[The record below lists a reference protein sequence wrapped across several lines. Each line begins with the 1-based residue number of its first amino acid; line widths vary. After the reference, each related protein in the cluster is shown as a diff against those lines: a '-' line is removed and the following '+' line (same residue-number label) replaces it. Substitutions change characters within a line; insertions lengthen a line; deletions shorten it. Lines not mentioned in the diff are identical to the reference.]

1 LLPRRN
7 TAAENR
13 EHYRDAPLKNAACDA
28 VEHWENIGGRVMR
41 HIATAL
47 LATTAF
53 FVGLAQSASA
63 ADMRVPYRPPA
74 PPPPAYFS
82 WTGCYI
88 GGHLG
93 GGWGE
98 KTVSVPTLAPGVSV
112 TGDTSGFLG
121 GGQVGCNF
129 QFGSNWVIGI
139 EGDGSGSDIRG
150 DITQTVLGITGT
162 AHAQTDWIASATGRL
177 GWAWDR
183 WLLYAKGGAAWAG
196 DKYSAFIPVFN
207 EQLEASETRAGWTV
221 GGGIEWALWSNW
233 SAKAEYDYYDF
244 GTRTLT
250 LTGTFAGVPIQVP
263 GVNVRQRISVGKFG
277 INYRF

>member
-1 LLPRRN
+1 
-7 TAAENR
+7 
-13 EHYRDAPLKNAACDA
+13 
-28 VEHWENIGGRVMR
+28 MR

-47 LATTAF
+47 LATTAL

-74 PPPPAYFS
+74 QPPPVYFS

-121 GGQVGCNF
+121 GGQVGCNL

-150 DITQTVLGITGT
+150 DITRTVLGITGT

-177 GWAWDR
+177 GWARDVGCYMPR
-183 WLLYAKGGAAWAG
+183 AERRGQATNIQHSFLYSTSNWKRAR
-196 DKYSAFIPVFN
+196 P
-207 EQLEASETRAGWTV
+207 ERAGPSV
-221 GGGIEWALWSNW
+221 AASNGR
-233 SAKAEYDYYDF
+233 SGAI
-244 GTRTLT
+244 GRLRLNTITTTL
-250 LTGTFAGVPIQVP
+250 
-263 GVNVRQRISVGKFG
+263 VRAR
-277 INYRF
+277 

>member
-1 LLPRRN
+1 MAMP
-7 TAAENR
+7 
-13 EHYRDAPLKNAACDA
+13 
-28 VEHWENIGGRVMR
+28 

-47 LATTAF
+47 LSTTAL

-74 PPPPAYFS
+74 PPPPVYFS
-82 WTGCYI
+82 WTSCYI

-121 GGQVGCNF
+121 GGQVGCNL

-207 EQLEASETRAGWTV
+207 EQLEASETRTGWTV
-221 GGGIEWALWSNW
+221 GGGIEWAFWSNW
-233 SAKAEYDYYDF
+233 SVKAEYDYYDF
-244 GTRTLT
+244 GTRTIT
-250 LTGTFAGVPIQVP
+250 LTGTFAGAPIQVP